1 MKVWKSFFPR
11 ADEID
16 ALGTIEAGSY
26 FIDRHKRPKWETVYF
41 RDRSGQWIALTWNY
55 FDIEFKFEMYGISI
69 QAMERAPAT
78 LLEVGSLV
86 EFEKIDFYTKTVWIR
101 PAVAGEVPSHFE
113 QVIEEA
119 GRLVQV
125 PADATSVGT
134 SLYAVVFRSID
145 ADSNLMISIDDD
157 ARFSLKSATGSRKIA
172 AVLQSCDVFDSVELL
187 AWVAPTSVQT

>member
-1 MKVWKSFFPR
+1 MKVWKNFLPR

-26 FIDRHKRPKWETVYF
+26 FIDSHKCPKWETVYF

-69 QAMERAPAT
+69 ESMERVPAT
-78 LLEVGSLV
+78 LIDVGNLA
-86 EFEKIDFYTKTVWIR
+86 EFEKIDFYTKTEWIR

-113 QVIEEA
+113 QVIEGS
-119 GRLVQV
+119 GRLAQV
-125 PADATSVGT
+125 PADAISAGT
-134 SLYAVVFRSID
+134 SLHAVVFRSID
-145 ADSNLMISIDDD
+145 VDSDVMISIDDD